1 MRTLTRLAAAASVL
15 LLASAIAACSGASPT
30 ASATVPAG
38 PHFDGGST
46 FGSGNFA
53 PDNADSGNSTVAADS
68 GVAVTQRGGIT
79 FGSGN

>member
-1 MRTLTRLAAAASVL
+1 MRTLTRLATAASVL

-38 PHFDGGST
+38 PHFDSGVT

-68 GVAVTQRGGIT
+68 GSTAARGGVG